1 MIFFKRTLIILI
13 IFLCS
18 VHLAFALVAFP
29 GAEGFGAATRGA
41 YTTTSNPTIY
51 QVTTTADNSN
61 PGSFR
66 YAVTRSGP
74 RVVIFKVGGIITLGS
89 TLRIDNPYITI
100 LGQTAPGNGICIKNN
115 PVKLGSHDMIIRGLR
130 FRNGHNR
137 NGSNDRQGNCL
148 AAEVLYGSVGNTSRQ
163 SYNIIIDHN
172 SFSWGGDELTSS
184 WFPANHITWQWNI
197 VAESLWSQN
206 YPSVTGYGIIAGD
219 DATSI
224 SMHHNLMAHNR
235 ARNPEV
241 NDGTSGEIINNL
253 VYHYTNKGIDF
264 IGAPNEFS
272 PFLVSNWN
280 CVKNYL
286 KRNESGKKPI
296 IIFIGTGYQNNM
308 YVKAGSKYFMQG
320 NFDADK
326 PTLTGDWDS
335 VQFYD
340 DGNTNTSENYK
351 SATPVITPS
360 GIRENTVEDTYN
372 LVLNNAGAQAP
383 VPDSVDARI
392 IDEVKNNTGTIKQT
406 ISDSEYPPYPTGSY
420 PQDSDSDGL
429 PDAFEQQYGGN
440 TTGLTQNGL
449 APSGYSWIEEYA
461 NSCFPKTIFASANP
475 ESITSDGVSSTII
488 KAELKDICNWPLTIN
503 VPVTYTITGPGT
515 FGGSKTYN
523 ANAVNGVANATFTS
537 TESGIST
544 VTITSPN
551 IKSYN
556 VYIPVSGNTP
566 PDTTSPA
573 AINNLSVTTI
583 SSSTIRLQWT
593 SVGDDGTTGTA
604 TSYDIRYRTGT
615 PITSSNWG
623 SATPCTGEPTPQA
636 SGNNETFTV
645 SSLTPDTTYY
655 FAMMAGDEVINW
667 SGISNVVSGKTAVVG
682 DITSPG
688 AINTLITNTPT
699 LNSITLNWTSVGD
712 DGTTGTATSYD
723 IRYRAGTPITSS
735 NWGSATQCSGEPTP
749 RASGNSETYTATGLT
764 PDTTYYFAVK
774 VLDEVPNTSVVSN
787 VVSGKTAVTPPTD
800 TTAPSMINTLA
811 VGNPTTASVTLTW
824 TAVGDDG
831 TTGTATSYD
840 IRYRAGTPITTSNWG
855 SATPC
860 TGEPVPQAS
869 GNAETYTA
877 NGLTEDTTY
886 YFAMMVGDEVINW
899 SVISNVVSGKTAV
912 TPPQDTTP
920 PGTVNT
926 LMAGNPTTTSVT
938 LNWTSVGDDDGTIGT
953 ATSYDIRYLIN
964 TPVTSSNWNSAA
976 QCTGEPTPQLLGN
989 VETFTVTNLLSNTTY
1004 YFAMKVG
1011 DEVPNWSGVSN
1022 SPSGKTSVVVVGE
1035 LAGEWHFEEGIGTTT
1050 ADTSGNN
1057 NRGTLINSPV
1067 WTTGKVGSGLQFDG
1081 QNTYVSV
1088 NDSNSLDVTTAISIE
1103 AWVKTAVIT
1112 TDGGTVV
1119 RRVVDKG
1126 VYALGASNQ
1135 AFFRINSGFISKL
1148 WSSSDVNIWHHL
1160 VGTYDSAGGIGN
1172 MKLYQDGVLVA
1183 SSTYTGTINT
1193 NTSILNIGRQS
1204 STVGRFNGVIDE
1216 VRLYNRAISAS
1227 EVLQHYESSN
1237 PQQDTTAPSNIGNL
1251 ATSNM
1256 TQTAITLT
1264 WTAVGD
1270 DGTTGTAT
1278 GYDIRYIAGTPITG
1292 SNFASAT
1299 QVTGEPTPKVAG
1311 GSETLTVSN
1320 LTANT
1325 TYYFAMKVADE
1336 VPNASGLSNVVSGKT
1351 ASIPPV
1357 QDTTVPAQVNTLAT
1371 GNPTTTTITLTWTSV
1386 GDDGTTG
1393 TATSY
1398 DIRYRAGTPITSSN
1412 FTSATQVAGVP
1423 TPQAAGNGETVT
1435 VSNLNSDTTYYFAIK
1450 VLDEVPNTSVLS
1462 NVVIGKTNAIPD
1474 TTSPNAVN
1482 TLAASNL
1489 TQTTITLSWTSVG
1502 DNGATGTAT
1511 SYDIRYMAGTPITGS
1526 NFASAIQVTGEPT
1539 PKASGNNETLTVNSL
1554 TANTT
1559 YYFAMKVLDEVPNTS
1574 GISNVVS
1581 GKTASIPP
1589 QADVTVPST
1598 INTLTTNNP
1607 SYTSITLNWTSVGD
1621 DGTTGTATIYD
1632 IRYMEG
1638 TPITAGNFGN
1648 ATQISVAVQPQ
1659 TAGSNESVTVYS
1671 LTSNTTYYFGIKVGD
1686 EVPNW
1691 SGISNIAVT
1700 KTLGAAS
1707 DLTAPNDIAGLSQ
1720 VSASSTTITINW
1732 IAPGDDGTDG
1742 TATSY
1747 DIRYIAG
1754 SAITDTNWGSATQC
1768 SGEPTPQASGNGETY
1783 TLTNLQPNTT
1793 YYVAIKATDE
1803 SSNWTNLSNVISI
1816 KTSIAQGSEIP
1827 NSISYL
1833 ASTPLNNG
1841 SIQINW
1847 LESTSENIA
1856 SYRIY
1861 MSTGETMDYT
1871 TPSYVV
1877 ASTQTQLTIN
1887 NLTANQEYNF
1897 VVRAVDTNNNEDP
1910 NTNIISETAVMD
1922 VSDTTQSKLTT
1933 PTNGLKLSGTNVLL
1947 MADNLVG
1954 DISNILSVT
1963 FEYRKVGDIDWTKIP
1978 VSNTSGLP
1986 TGQAG
1991 ITNPDITNPYYIQW
2005 DVSNLDENAQ
2015 YNVRAIVTDKNGLT
2029 EIKAGYITVSIN
2041 DLDPDIYETIH
2052 GSIHNKSERIDNRRL
2067 NIVKILDSYSSLIC
2081 SVKISTGVLTNGTT
2095 DRLLIKVNPQTAPKV
2110 SSNLVLIGNI
2120 HEIKLESGQT
2130 QFAQDI
2136 EITLPY
2142 KDTDNN
2148 NRVDDKDISNSKL
2161 IVCTYNS
2168 TTKKWEKV
2176 ATTTINKINRQLI
2189 TKTKHLSYYGIFAV
2203 LQTDLSTAHVYPNPF
2218 KPSLGQIKIFFANL
2232 TTHTKLKIFNVSGE
2246 LVYEDDKDTPAGEL
2260 SWDVKN
2266 SKGEPIASGV
2276 YIYMITNNNGQ
2287 TKKGKLAIIR

>member
-1 MIFFKRTLIILI
+1 M
-13 IFLCS
+13 
-18 VHLAFALVAFP
+18 
-29 GAEGFGAATRGA
+29 
-41 YTTTSNPTIY
+41 
-51 QVTTTADNSN
+51 
-61 PGSFR
+61 
-66 YAVTRSGP
+66 
-74 RVVIFKVGGIITLGS
+74 
-89 TLRIDNPYITI
+89 
-100 LGQTAPGNGICIKNN
+100 
-115 PVKLGSHDMIIRGLR
+115 
-130 FRNGHNR
+130 
-137 NGSNDRQGNCL
+137 
-148 AAEVLYGSVGNTSRQ
+148 
-163 SYNIIIDHN
+163 
-172 SFSWGGDELTSS
+172 
-184 WFPANHITWQWNI
+184 
-197 VAESLWSQN
+197 
-206 YPSVTGYGIIAGD
+206 
-219 DATSI
+219 
-224 SMHHNLMAHNR
+224 
-235 ARNPEV
+235 
-241 NDGTSGEIINNL
+241 
-253 VYHYTNKGIDF
+253 
-264 IGAPNEFS
+264 
-272 PFLVSNWN
+272 
-280 CVKNYL
+280 
-286 KRNESGKKPI
+286 
-296 IIFIGTGYQNNM
+296 
-308 YVKAGSKYFMQG
+308 
-320 NFDADK
+320 
-326 PTLTGDWDS
+326 
-335 VQFYD
+335 
-340 DGNTNTSENYK
+340 
-351 SATPVITPS
+351 
-360 GIRENTVEDTYN
+360 
-372 LVLNNAGAQAP
+372 
-383 VPDSVDARI
+383 
-392 IDEVKNNTGTIKQT
+392 
-406 ISDSEYPPYPTGSY
+406 
-420 PQDSDSDGL
+420 
-429 PDAFEQQYGGN
+429 
-440 TTGLTQNGL
+440 
-449 APSGYSWIEEYA
+449 
-461 NSCFPKTIFASANP
+461 
-475 ESITSDGVSSTII
+475 
-488 KAELKDICNWPLTIN
+488 
-503 VPVTYTITGPGT
+503 
-515 FGGSKTYN
+515 
-523 ANAVNGVANATFTS
+523 
-537 TESGIST
+537 
-544 VTITSPN
+544 
-551 IKSYN
+551 
-556 VYIPVSGNTP
+556 
-566 PDTTSPA
+566 
-573 AINNLSVTTI
+573 
-583 SSSTIRLQWT
+583 
-593 SVGDDGTTGTA
+593 
-604 TSYDIRYRTGT
+604 
-615 PITSSNWG
+615 
-623 SATPCTGEPTPQA
+623 
-636 SGNNETFTV
+636 
-645 SSLTPDTTYY
+645 
-655 FAMMAGDEVINW
+655 
-667 SGISNVVSGKTAVVG
+667 
-682 DITSPG
+682 
-688 AINTLITNTPT
+688 
-699 LNSITLNWTSVGD
+699 
-712 DGTTGTATSYD
+712 
-723 IRYRAGTPITSS
+723 
-735 NWGSATQCSGEPTP
+735 
-749 RASGNSETYTATGLT
+749 
-764 PDTTYYFAVK
+764 K
-774 VLDEVPNTSVVSN
+774 VLT
-787 VVSGKTAVTPPTD
+787 
-800 TTAPSMINTLA
+800 
-811 VGNPTTASVTLTW
+811 
-824 TAVGDDG
+824 
-831 TTGTATSYD
+831 
-840 IRYRAGTPITTSNWG
+840 R
-855 SATPC
+855 
-860 TGEPVPQAS
+860 
-869 GNAETYTA
+869 
-877 NGLTEDTTY
+877 
-886 YFAMMVGDEVINW
+886 
-899 SVISNVVSGKTAV
+899 
-912 TPPQDTTP
+912 
-920 PGTVNT
+920 
-926 LMAGNPTTTSVT
+926 
-938 LNWTSVGDDDGTIGT
+938 
-953 ATSYDIRYLIN
+953 
-964 TPVTSSNWNSAA
+964 
-976 QCTGEPTPQLLGN
+976 
-989 VETFTVTNLLSNTTY
+989 
-1004 YFAMKVG
+1004 
-1011 DEVPNWSGVSN
+1011 
-1022 SPSGKTSVVVVGE
+1022 
-1035 LAGEWHFEEGIGTTT
+1035 
-1050 ADTSGNN
+1050 
-1057 NRGTLINSPV
+1057 
-1067 WTTGKVGSGLQFDG
+1067 
-1081 QNTYVSV
+1081 
-1088 NDSNSLDVTTAISIE
+1088 
-1103 AWVKTAVIT
+1103 
-1112 TDGGTVV
+1112 
-1119 RRVVDKG
+1119 
-1126 VYALGASNQ
+1126 
-1135 AFFRINSGFISKL
+1135 
-1148 WSSSDVNIWHHL
+1148 
-1160 VGTYDSAGGIGN
+1160 
-1172 MKLYQDGVLVA
+1172 
-1183 SSTYTGTINT
+1183 
-1193 NTSILNIGRQS
+1193 
-1204 STVGRFNGVIDE
+1204 
-1216 VRLYNRAISAS
+1216 
-1227 EVLQHYESSN
+1227 
-1237 PQQDTTAPSNIGNL
+1237 
-1251 ATSNM
+1251 
-1256 TQTAITLT
+1256 
-1264 WTAVGD
+1264 
-1270 DGTTGTAT
+1270 
-1278 GYDIRYIAGTPITG
+1278 

-1489 TQTTITLSWTSVG
+1489 TQTTITLNWTSVG
-1502 DNGATGTAT
+1502 DN
-1511 SYDIRYMAGTPITGS
+1511 
-1526 NFASAIQVTGEPT
+1526 
-1539 PKASGNNETLTVNSL
+1539 
-1554 TANTT
+1554 
-1559 YYFAMKVLDEVPNTS
+1559 
-1574 GISNVVS
+1574 
-1581 GKTASIPP
+1581 
-1589 QADVTVPST
+1589 
-1598 INTLTTNNP
+1598 
-1607 SYTSITLNWTSVGD
+1607 
-1621 DGTTGTATIYD
+1621 GTTGTATIYD

-2276 YIYMITNNNGQ
+2276 YIYMITNNAGQ
-2287 TKKGKLAIIR
+2287 AKKGKLAIIR